1 MSSGQVSG
9 GQPRVCDLLAQPK
22 ACQKQHVAAAGL
34 PTLAL
39 TLVLCPG
46 CAADLPHGL
55 QKGEAVLTWTAEEY
69 SRRIIEQAIGLRELE
84 KHEQQLK
91 LVVSWDAADCIR
103 LIKQVEPRVL
113 VHLACEDCIDCTSQ
127 RRPPDNGV

>member
-1 MSSGQVSG
+1 MRARNRKLIKS
-9 GQPRVCDLLAQPK
+9 LT
-22 ACQKQHVAAAGL
+22 QKQHVAAAAL

-39 TLVLCPG
+39 TLLLCPG

-69 SRRIIEQAIGLRELE
+69 SRRIIEQALGLRELE

-113 VHLACEDCIDCTSQ
+113 VHLACEDCTSQ
-127 RRPPDNGV
+127 RCPPDDDVDR